1 MSLQHRS
8 EYNTQDISQKP
19 GVYVFRDQFK
29 QVIYVGKA
37 KSLRKRFSTYFQP
50 SRLKV
55 ADPKLRSL
63 INSIEYFETFPVK
76 TESEALLLETRFIKQ
91 YAPKYNILMRD
102 DKRFLLIK
110 LFPDDPYPKLLLTRL
125 KKNDN
130 GLYFGPFPKAGVLR
144 ETVDFLTK
152 YFNLRSCTPRL
163 PDHKDFQHCHAS
175 VLASCSAPCDGRIT
189 QEEYK
194 EQVEQLIEVMNGK
207 TRDIIADLTDEMK
220 IHAEAGRFE
229 KAAVCRDI
237 IQNIKALFMPQRNFN
252 TKVMA
257 HSHGIESVEDL
268 KNKLSLSKPPSVI
281 ECFDNSNFQG
291 TNAVASMVQFKDGK
305 PNTKNYRHFKI
316 KTVEGIDDFAS
327 MKEIVYRRYSRL
339 LNENQPLPDMVLIDG
354 GKGQLS
360 SACESLNEL
369 GLQNLPVY
377 GLAKKYEILYKPGE
391 KNGIILSLDSPALK
405 LLQHLRDEAHRF
417 AITFHR
423 KLRNKRITDSLLDD
437 IPGVGKK
444 RKQQILK
451 EFGSVK
457 NLRTK
462 SEEELCR
469 RVPGIGS
476 KLAEEI
482 FYILRKNKGP
492 EAP

>member
-1 MSLQHRS
+1 MKAKHKSQ
-8 EYNTQDISQKP
+8 YNPQDIPQDP

-37 KSLRKRFSTYFQP
+37 KSLRKRFSSYFQP
-50 SRLKV
+50 SRLRT

-63 INSIEYFETFPVK
+63 INSIEYYELFPVK
-76 TESEALLLETRFIKQ
+76 TESEALLLESRFIKQ

-110 LFPDDPYPKLLLTRL
+110 IFLDEPYPRLMLTRL
-125 KKNDN
+125 RKDDRAQ
-130 GLYFGPFPKAGVLR
+130 YFGPFPKAGVLR
-144 ETVDFLTK
+144 ETLLFLTK
-152 YFNLRSCTPRL
+152 YFNLRSCTTRL
-163 PDHKDFQHCHAS
+163 PNEKDYQHCHAS
-175 VLASCSAPCDGRIT
+175 VLANCSAPCVGKVSDL
-189 QEEYK
+189 EYK
-194 EQVEQLIEVMNGK
+194 AQVDGLIQVMNGK
-207 TRDIIADLTDEMK
+207 TSDIIADLSDEMS
-220 IHAEAGRFE
+220 IYAEAGKYE

-237 IQNIKALFMPQRNFN
+237 IENVKSLFARQRNFR
-252 TKVMA
+252 TKAIKQDV
-257 HSHGIESVEDL
+257 GEESIIDL
-268 KNKLSLSKPPSVI
+268 QKRLGLDQSPAVI

-305 PNTKNYRHFKI
+305 PNNKNYRHFKI

-327 MKEIVYRRYSRL
+327 MKEIVYRRYKRL
-339 LNENQPLPDMVLIDG
+339 LDENQPLPNLILIDG

-360 SACESLNEL
+360 SACESMKKL
-369 GLQNLPVY
+369 GLENIEIY
-377 GLAKKYEILYKPGE
+377 GLAKRYEILFKPE
-391 KNGIILSLDSPALK
+391 QKEGIILPVESPGLK
-405 LLQHLRDEAHRF
+405 VLQHIRDEAHRF

-444 RKQQILK
+444 RKMEILK
-451 EFGSVK
+451 AFGSVK
-457 NLRTK
+457 NLRSK
-462 SEEELCR
+462 GQDELCK

-482 FYILRKNKGP
+482 FYYLNKK
-492 EAP
+492 